1 METTPRMIEVAV
13 GSVAN
18 RGNVIPL
25 HELHNYIKYKTELYR
40 SMFIYDDTFTG
51 NVKTYQGTYDIDEII
66 LDIDIKDENMEPVD
80 KVMNFLNSSE
90 IENQLWFSGTGF
102 HVHIPNIFGLKASK
116 DLPGIL
122 KHTLDSMFGKLG
134 VDNIYDKSRLI
145 RAEFSFNK
153 KNNTYKIPIY
163 SLTRDYN
170 WTYKDYVKLATWV
183 DYKSPADDPARDA
196 NSLNNWMKYDKG
208 FLKAHN
214 TDKFKDKI
222 VTKPKRNSVSVN
234 TTSDS
239 ELTAHV
245 TCVQKM
251 YKQGPELGSR
261 HQTILRMISAWKRSG
276 IPRAGSESLI
286 GHWSPDFDRTEAFQ
300 MIDTVYGWEHD
311 GYGCNDTIMDKFC
324 DARCKFYRSKD
335 YGVEVFNADSMTE
348 QFRDF
353 VKTDYSDRSFD
364 LGTMYK
370 MTNPYRFTVGEL
382 ITIIGDTKLGKTA
395 FIQNI
400 VTKANQFKCLYIS
413 LEVNEKLM
421 WRRFCQI
428 AFNETK
434 EEIVNHYLNDDI
446 TFVNEAKKK
455 LGHLKVLTVSPEI
468 NNIIDVISSVQP
480 KIIVIDTIDEI
491 RVDYVNDSLLKMQK
505 IISKL
510 KEIAQKYEVIIF
522 AVSHISKTAAY
533 EGTLNRHS
541 AKGDSAIEQKSDKLL
556 GISAPNPGSK
566 ARIVES
572 IVARDESGF
581 KLKCFFNHE
590 TFRFQQAIL

>member
-163 SLTRDYN
+163 SLTREHH
-170 WTYKDYVKLATWV
+170 WTYKDYVQLATWV

-234 TTSDS
+234 TTSDN

-245 TCVQKM
+245 TCVQKT

-286 GHWSPDFDRTEAFQ
+286 GHWSPDFDRTEAFK

>member
-234 TTSDS
+234 ITSDS

>member
-1 METTPRMIEVAV
+1 
-13 GSVAN
+13 
-18 RGNVIPL
+18 
-25 HELHNYIKYKTELYR
+25 
-40 SMFIYDDTFTG
+40 MFIYDDTFTG

-163 SLTRDYN
+163 SLTREHN
-170 WTYKDYVKLATWV
+170 WTYKDYVQLATWV

-222 VTKPKRNSVSVN
+222 ITKPKRNSVSVN

-286 GHWSPDFDRTEAFQ
+286 GHWSPDFDRTEAFK

-335 YGVEVFNADSMTE
+335 YGVEIFNADSMTE

-364 LGTMYK
+364 LGAMYK
-370 MTNPYRFTVGEL
+370 MNNPYRFTVGEL

>member
-163 SLTRDYN
+163 SLTREHN
-170 WTYKDYVKLATWV
+170 WTYKDYVQLATWV

-286 GHWSPDFDRTEAFQ
+286 GHWSPDFDRTEAFK
-300 MIDTVYGWEHD
+300 MFDTVYGWEHD

-370 MTNPYRFTVGEL
+370 MNNPYRFTVGEL

>member
-208 FLKAHN
+208 FLKAYN

-234 TTSDS
+234 ITSDN

-276 IPRAGSESLI
+276 IPRAGSEALI
-286 GHWSPDFDRTEAFQ
+286 GHWSPDFDRTEAFK

-446 TFVNEAKKK
+446 AFVNEAKKK

>member
-163 SLTRDYN
+163 SLTREHN
-170 WTYKDYVKLATWV
+170 WTYKDYVQLATWV

-286 GHWSPDFDRTEAFQ
+286 GHWSPDFDRTEAFK

-370 MTNPYRFTVGEL
+370 MNNPYRFTVGEL

>member
-208 FLKAHN
+208 FLKAYN

-286 GHWSPDFDRTEAFQ
+286 GHWSPDFDRTEAFK

-370 MTNPYRFTVGEL
+370 MNNPYRFTVGEL

>member
-208 FLKAHN
+208 FLKAYN

-286 GHWSPDFDRTEAFQ
+286 GHWSPDFDRTEAFK